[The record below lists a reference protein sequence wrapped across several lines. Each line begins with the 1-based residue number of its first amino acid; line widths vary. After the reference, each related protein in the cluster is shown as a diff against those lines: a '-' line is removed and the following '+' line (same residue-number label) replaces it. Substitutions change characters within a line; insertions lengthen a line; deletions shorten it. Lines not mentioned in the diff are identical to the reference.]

1 MQEKAHLC
9 PSSVPENPSL
19 MKTSGQQRVTR
30 VYPSVA
36 HPPPSISLSLHLF
49 SPSITLS
56 AQSVLLLSRQW
67 LYSAQLKS
75 NHHYPFLS
83 LQPSIPFCPP
93 PSVHLLFSVLSFFVL
108 CQVLFQGTSC
118 DPCSPTSSP
127 LRQALGLFLM
137 SDGKTRGEGWLKTE
151 RRQINQRSHFHC
163 VFTLQEPNTKCESV
177 NL

>member
-1 MQEKAHLC
+1 MREKAPPATFVHLC

-93 PSVHLLFSVLSFFVL
+93 ICPSPIFRSFSISSFLCPFFFFLSCARSSSRVPAATPAALPPLLCAKLWVFF
-108 CQVLFQGTSC
+108 
-118 DPCSPTSSP
+118 
-127 LRQALGLFLM
+127 
-137 SDGKTRGEGWLKTE
+137 
-151 RRQINQRSHFHC
+151 
-163 VFTLQEPNTKCESV
+163 
-177 NL
+177 